1 MSRRPVEYRPPP
13 PPIATAKASMSKPRT
28 PTVKS
33 RIMQALTVIQPVT
46 RTAERIATIALQARS
61 LKSPLGVIGLA
72 STAANALRDQFHE
85 NAAPTPCDGFR
96 IPVPHGYL
104 VGAYRQAGCQVAVE
118 VNESSKGTKTEIIDG
133 EASIRVYT
141 DGSISIL
148 GSATF
153 ADLTKRVTQVLDAH
167 LPMGLLVKAGIGGG
181 YPWDLEP
188 AELTRYE
195 STQGKAI
202 SEATTPLLTGGRVI
216 LLNGAPGVGKSTIA
230 QEVARLIG
238 GRVLILGAG
247 VFCPKDE
254 DSHPQPGPLGQ
265 LAMLSPSVV
274 IIDDVDKLRLYLT
287 NLEALRSIAK
297 LVILTANNGEYDDV
311 LDGAID
317 RPGRTDETFDIKQDG
332 ALPPSPPFDKLDA
345 ETWNKVKGWP
355 IAYLNELRKRIEE
368 RGVSPVGLNL
378 IDLERRLLKGVRSG
392 NTMHSRRDD

>member
-1 MSRRPVEYRPPP
+1 M
-13 PPIATAKASMSKPRT
+13 IKPRT
-28 PTVKS
+28 PPTFKR
-33 RIMQALTVIQPVT
+33 RIMQALAVIQPVT
-46 RTAERIATIALQARS
+46 RTAERIATVALQARS
-61 LKSPLGVIGLA
+61 LNSPLGVIGLA

-85 NAAPTPCDGFR
+85 NVAPIPCDGFR
-96 IPVPHGYL
+96 IPVPHSYL
-104 VGAYRQAGCQVAVE
+104 VSAYRQAGCQVTVE
-118 VNESSKGTKTEIIDG
+118 VNESSTSHIKSTKTEIVDG

-141 DGSISIL
+141 DGSLSIL

-167 LPMGLLVKAGIGGG
+167 LPISLLVKAGIGGG

-188 AELTRYE
+188 VELTRYE
-195 STQGKAI
+195 SAQGKAI
-202 SEATTPLLTGGRVI
+202 AEATRPLLTGGRVI

-230 QEVARLIG
+230 QEVSRLIG

-254 DSHPQPGPLGQ
+254 DSHPNIGRLEQ
-265 LAMLSPSVV
+265 LEMLSPSVIV
-274 IIDDVDKLRLYLT
+274 IDDVDKLKLYLGH
-287 NLEALRSIAK
+287 LEILRSIAK

-332 ALPPSPPFDKLDA
+332 TIPPASPFDQLDT

-378 IDLERRLLKGVRSG
+378 IDLERRLRKGVRSG
-392 NTMHSRRDD
+392 SSLHSRRDD